1 MKVVLQRVKNAYV
14 KVDSKIV
21 SEINNGLLLFWGIE
35 ELDTE
40 VESEILI
47 NKILNFRIFA
57 DENLKMNKSIIDIS
71 GEVLIVSQFTLA
83 GKFLKGNRPSFV
95 NAKDPKIA
103 EDMITSIVNE
113 FSKHLTIKTGSFGAM
128 MDVGLVND
136 GPVTITIDSEEVNF
150 KRKIKRPCDDEDN
163 NKNNNK
169 KKEKMKTKK
178 KNIDEEMT
186 STTTSVDM
194 ATKMIRE
201 TNLVNSN
208 DNNNKKKKDGGDVDN
223 MGTLTFP
230 STT

>member
-103 EDMITSIVNE
+103 EDMITNIVNE
-113 FSKHLTIKTGSFGAM
+113 FSKYLTIKTGSFWAM

-136 GPVTITIDSEEVNF
+136 GPATFVLTARNG
-150 KRKIKRPCDDEDN
+150 KL
-163 NKNNNK
+163 
-169 KKEKMKTKK
+169 
-178 KNIDEEMT
+178 
-186 STTTSVDM
+186 VDQ
-194 ATKMIRE
+194 A
-201 TNLVNSN
+201 
-208 DNNNKKKKDGGDVDN
+208 D
-223 MGTLTFP
+223 
-230 STT
+230 